1 MSNNGDIE
9 MSGKDSRTESTATP
23 IPPENYDVREIADPS
38 SQHDE
43 KTEVIYGEEN
53 VRNWALQQLSTV
65 NKTLD
70 LCGDRYGPSI
80 IVANEQIMQKYIEL
94 HTRGVRQR
102 SITEIVPENI
112 VDCKKLMKFQ
122 ELRHLDGLKGYLA
135 IADGRMLSSH
145 AFGQEGKVLPHVVGS
160 TVGIFVEQQRYFFES
175 LWSKA
180 IPAKQRIKE
189 IEEGRQEEFFEV
201 IDSPERAAEV
211 YVNLAKAVKGS
222 ALLLLP
228 TSNALVLEH
237 KLGILEDLIRAA
249 RNNDVHDIRIICSID
264 DNNIQIVKRLHEEA
278 PNIKIINTTTNLAT
292 KLFIVNGDTIL
303 RAELRDPQADTFSNA
318 FGVAIYS
325 NSKPTVD
332 AFKSLFELVWQSQET
347 NEKLQQADRV
357 QKEFIS
363 IAAHELRTPI
373 VPILNLSELLYS
385 NIKEIQQK
393 GKHVQEEGQ
402 QQTLQMLEIIL
413 RNANRLHQ
421 LTEDILDVTRIESH
435 TLKLRKE
442 RFNLNDAILNVVE
455 DHRKQ
460 VVNSNVKV
468 IYETANSGSG
478 NIRVE
483 ADRRR
488 LMQVISN
495 LLDNAIKFTI
505 GGGTVSVITTT
516 DRTIKRRRKEA
527 GKAGEV
533 QKGQK
538 REEGQVRVGRGG
550 GEEEGE
556 EEGKGSAAEEV
567 VIAVKDTGTGIDPEL
582 MPRLFTKF
590 ATKSYQGTG
599 LGLFISKSIVE
610 AHGGRMWAEN
620 NTVDNDYHDNNS
632 FDTKQ
637 HSGATFYI
645 TLPVVKII
653 KERAEHGDER

>member
-1 MSNNGDIE
+1 
-9 MSGKDSRTESTATP
+9 MSGKDSRTESTAAP
-23 IPPENYDVREIADPS
+23 IPPENYDAKEIADPS
-38 SQHDE
+38 SQHEE

-94 HTRGVRQR
+94 HTKGVRQR

-112 VDCKKLMKFQ
+112 ADCKKLMKFQ
-122 ELRHLDGLKGYLA
+122 ELRHLNGLKGYLA

-211 YVNLAKAVKGS
+211 YVNLAKAVRGS

-228 TSNALVLEH
+228 TSNALVLEY
-237 KLGILEDLIRAA
+237 KLGILEYLIRAA
-249 RNNDVHDIRIICSID
+249 KNNDVHDIRIICSID

-292 KLFIVNGDTIL
+292 KLFIVNDDTIL
-303 RAELRDPQADTFSNA
+303 RAELRDPQTDTFSNA

-385 NIKEIQQK
+385 NIKELQQK
-393 GKHVQEEGQ
+393 GKPVQEEEQ

-468 IYETANSGSG
+468 IYETANSGSD
-478 NIRVE
+478 NIEVE

-516 DRTIKRRRKEA
+516 TTRTIKRRKGA

-538 REEGQVRVGRGG
+538 REEGQERG
-550 GEEEGE
+550 EGE
-556 EEGKGSAAEEV
+556 GEV

-620 NTVDNDYHDNNS
+620 NTVDNDYHDNDS

-653 KERAEHGDER
+653 KERAKQW